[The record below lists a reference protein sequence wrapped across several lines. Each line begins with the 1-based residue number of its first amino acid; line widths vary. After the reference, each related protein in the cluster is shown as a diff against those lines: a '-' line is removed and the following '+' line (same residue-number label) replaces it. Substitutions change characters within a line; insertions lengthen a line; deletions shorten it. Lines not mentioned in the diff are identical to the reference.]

1 MDYLI
6 FFFIFFIFL
15 ILIIYGLPY
24 RNTYYKNQ
32 IADLQKEI
40 VRENFK
46 TSSKDDVK
54 QGASTFYD
62 WGLKNSDDIPEECDI
77 EPPLKSKSKSC
88 TGGKCLGENN
98 TYVQNDYYIYPEEK
112 KQEQPTCGNCE
123 AYNCKNIDR
132 YVLKSSVPP
141 CPDMS
146 EFALKSMVKP
156 CPDLKNYVLK
166 SEIPSCPDL
175 KNYMLK
181 SEIPVC
187 PERPDLSKYVLKSQI
202 PACPTPVVCPE
213 CPVCPPAYKYIQDD
227 PRFKNWLIRYE
238 DDIEQKINKLYVKKT
253 DCNKKLEELYKK
265 GIEQGKN
272 NAYKTIA
279 EGAGPDVLKKCLN
292 PSGGRIENKKPSSG
306 ENINYLNEAL
316 KRKKQEQDRQREQD
330 KQREQ
335 DRQREQNKQREQ
347 DRQREQNKQREQD
360 RQREQNKQREQDR
373 QREQN
378 KQREQDRQ
386 REQNKNRLADLEKKL
401 EFQKNLRREENLTK
415 NNSKKKNTKSG
426 NDEFVLGW
434 DPTSLG
440 FGSINYQM
448 KHPDIK

>member
-6 FFFIFFIFL
+6 FFFIFLIFL
-15 ILIIYGLPY
+15 ILIIYGLPS

-54 QGASTFYD
+54 KGASTFYD
-62 WGLKNSDDIPEECDI
+62 WGLKNSGDIPEECDI
-77 EPPLKSKSKSC
+77 EPPIKSKSKSC
-88 TGGKCLGENN
+88 SGGKCLGDKN
-98 TYVQNDYYIYPEEK
+98 TYVQNDYYIYPDAK
-112 KQEQPTCGNCE
+112 KQEQPTCSNCE

-156 CPDLKNYVLK
+156 CPDLKNYILK
-166 SEIPSCPDL
+166 SEIPSCPNL
-175 KNYMLK
+175 KNYVLK
-181 SEIPVC
+181 SEIPAC

-238 DDIEQKINKLYVKKT
+238 DDIEQKLNKLYVKKT
-253 DCNKKLEELYKK
+253 DCNKKLEETYKK
-265 GIEQGKN
+265 GMEQGKN

-279 EGAGPDVLKKCLN
+279 EKAGPEVLRKSLN
-292 PSGGRIENKKPSSG
+292 SSGGGRIENKKPSSE
-306 ENINYLNEAL
+306 ENT
-316 KRKKQEQDRQREQD
+316 
-330 KQREQ
+330 
-335 DRQREQNKQREQ
+335 REQNKQREQ
-347 DRQREQNKQREQD
+347 DKLREQNKQLVQNRL
-360 RQREQNKQREQDR
+360 REQN
-373 QREQN
+373 
-378 KQREQDRQ
+378 
-386 REQNKNRLADLEKKL
+386 NRLADLEKKL

-415 NNSKKKNTKSG
+415 NKNKKINTKSG
-426 NDEFVLGW
+426 DDEFVLGW

-448 KHPDIK
+448 RRPDIK